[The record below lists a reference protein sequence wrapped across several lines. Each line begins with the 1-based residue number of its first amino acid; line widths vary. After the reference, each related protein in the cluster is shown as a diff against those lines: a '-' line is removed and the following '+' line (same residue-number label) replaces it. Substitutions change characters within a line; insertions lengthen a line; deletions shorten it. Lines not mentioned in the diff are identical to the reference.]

1 MVSTLFAHG
10 ITAGADIPIPMTIA
24 AAAAAAVLV
33 VSFLVL
39 AFGWTRPRLNAP
51 VERTR
56 ALPKALDVGFGAL
69 GVTVFAVVAYAG
81 LAGTA
86 LPNENLAPT
95 AVYVGFWVGIA
106 FASLLFG
113 DVFRHVSPWRAVGR
127 AAGWAATRAGLAS
140 APTPYPERLG
150 RIPAAAGLFAFAVCE
165 LCWERA
171 GEPRALAILMLVYFA
186 VMLVGMSVYG
196 VDAWV
201 RNADAFGVLFSLLGA
216 RGRGAAEAGVAGT
229 MLLLIVAIG
238 STAFDGAREA
248 SGFATVADALQGM
261 GTTGGRI
268 AGLALCVALAVAIWA
283 AGLAPI
289 RKHARAF
296 THTLIPIAAG
306 YLVAHYFSLAVVG
319 GQALWPLANDPLGAG
334 KDLFGGAAA
343 EVDYAALGATAIWWV
358 QIVALVAGHVAA
370 LVLAHDR
377 ALEVYG
383 DARAAARSQVTM
395 LGLMVVFTCT
405 GLWLLS
411 SGFNA

>member
-1 MVSTLFAHG
+1 
-10 ITAGADIPIPMTIA
+10 
-24 AAAAAAVLV
+24 
-33 VSFLVL
+33 
-39 AFGWTRPRLNAP
+39 
-51 VERTR
+51 
-56 ALPKALDVGFGAL
+56 
-69 GVTVFAVVAYAG
+69 
-81 LAGTA
+81 
-86 LPNENLAPT
+86 
-95 AVYVGFWVGIA
+95 
-106 FASLLFG
+106 
-113 DVFRHVSPWRAVGR
+113 
-127 AAGWAATRAGLAS
+127 
-140 APTPYPERLG
+140 
-150 RIPAAAGLFAFAVCE
+150 
-165 LCWERA
+165 
-171 GEPRALAILMLVYFA
+171 
-186 VMLVGMSVYG
+186 
-196 VDAWV
+196 
-201 RNADAFGVLFSLLGA
+201 
-216 RGRGAAEAGVAGT
+216 

-248 SGFATVADALQGM
+248 SGFATVADAFAGM

>member
-1 MVSTLFAHG
+1 
-10 ITAGADIPIPMTIA
+10 
-24 AAAAAAVLV
+24 
-33 VSFLVL
+33 
-39 AFGWTRPRLNAP
+39 
-51 VERTR
+51 
-56 ALPKALDVGFGAL
+56 
-69 GVTVFAVVAYAG
+69 
-81 LAGTA
+81 
-86 LPNENLAPT
+86 
-95 AVYVGFWVGIA
+95 
-106 FASLLFG
+106 
-113 DVFRHVSPWRAVGR
+113 
-127 AAGWAATRAGLAS
+127 
-140 APTPYPERLG
+140 
-150 RIPAAAGLFAFAVCE
+150 
-165 LCWERA
+165 
-171 GEPRALAILMLVYFA
+171 MLVYFA

-248 SGFATVADALQGM
+248 SGFATVADAFAGM

-283 AGLAPI
+283 AGLGADPQA
-289 RKHARAF
+289 RPRLHAHADPDRRGLSGGA
-296 THTLIPIAAG
+296 LLLAGRRRRPGAVAAG
-306 YLVAHYFSLAVVG
+306 QRPARRRQGPVRRRRG
-319 GQALWPLANDPLGAG
+319 G
-334 KDLFGGAAA
+334 GGLRRA
-343 EVDYAALGATAIWWV
+343 GATAIWWV
-358 QIVALVAGHVAA
+358 QIVALVLGHVAA